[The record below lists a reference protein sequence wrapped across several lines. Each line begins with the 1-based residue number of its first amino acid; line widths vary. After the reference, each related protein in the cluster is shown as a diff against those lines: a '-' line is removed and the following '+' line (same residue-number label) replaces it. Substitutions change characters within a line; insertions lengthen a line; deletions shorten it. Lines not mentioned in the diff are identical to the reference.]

1 MLLLLLIFSFLPS
14 FPWSLHIY
22 LGKAFLLWIFYAI
35 WCSVSGERLSPEAE
49 QGPRCFSIRQGIIE
63 PRRLP
68 VPLSQISIQ
77 ILLWRPPPHLGLCPA
92 LGLLSVSQW
101 PQAQGSTSW
110 EISDLQWFGNDIRGS
125 PARLAASGMGHLQSW
140 ASRLA
145 WCLCRPKL
153 SHCYLPHLVSQ
164 VVWSCVK

>member
-1 MLLLLLIFSFLPS
+1 MLLLLLIFSFPPS
-14 FPWSLHIY
+14 RDPYTFTLGRPSSSGYFMIFSVVCQGRGWAQRLNKDQGASPW
-22 LGKAFLLWIFYAI
+22 W
-35 WCSVSGERLSPEAE
+35 
-49 QGPRCFSIRQGIIE
+49 GIIE

-77 ILLWRPPPHLGLCPA
+77 ILLWRPPPHLELCRG

-101 PQAQGSTSW
+101 SQAQGSTSW
-110 EISDLQWFGNDIRGS
+110 EISDLQWFGNEIRGS
-125 PARLAASGMGHLQSW
+125 PARLAAWGTGHLQSW

-145 WCLCRPKL
+145 WCLCRPTQ
-153 SHCYLPHLVSQ
+153 SHNYLPHLVSQ